1 MQVLY
6 TCPLSRHSPAPA
18 CRNTPLGII
27 LPSNTTVSVKQ
38 SVRSLFERLDHP
50 PTILSMVFI
59 LAALETT
66 ILPIPFE
73 LMLIPLLLRQRRL
86 IWPIILAALA
96 GCMLGSLVGY
106 AIGMF
111 AFQSF
116 GQPLLDWLGAG
127 DGAGVFKQ
135 RLEDNA
141 FWTIFLVGFTPVPV
155 QVATLGGGFMEIS
168 LAKFVI
174 AMFMARSLRFAGLGL
189 MVYLFGDNV
198 VSVLQRYRSRAL
210 IVGLILIGIVIFLLI
225 GPEGS
230 QIARQS

>member
-1 MQVLY
+1 
-6 TCPLSRHSPAPA
+6 
-18 CRNTPLGII
+18 
-27 LPSNTTVSVKQ
+27 
-38 SVRSLFERLDHP
+38 
-50 PTILSMVFI
+50 MVFI
-59 LAALETT
+59 LAVLETT

-73 LMLIPLLLRQRRL
+73 LMLIPLMLRQRRL

-96 GCMLGSLVGY
+96 GCMLGSLIGY

-127 DGAGVFKQ
+127 GGVGTFKQ

-155 QVATLGGGFMEIS
+155 QVATLGGGFMEVS

-174 AMFMARSLRFAGLGL
+174 AMLIARSLRFAGLGL
-189 MVYLFGDNV
+189 LVHLFGDNAM
-198 VSVLQRYRSRAL
+198 SVLQRYRSRAL
-210 IVGLILIGIVIFLLI
+210 IVGLVLIAIIVFLLL

-230 QIARQS
+230 KAVPQR